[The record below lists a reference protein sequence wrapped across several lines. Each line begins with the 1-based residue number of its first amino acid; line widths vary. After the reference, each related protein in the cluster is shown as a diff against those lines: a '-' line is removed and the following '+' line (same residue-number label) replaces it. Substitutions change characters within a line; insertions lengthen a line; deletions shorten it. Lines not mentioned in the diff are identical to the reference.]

1 MTRLLLLYLFTVSVS
16 IIAITIFSTCSSGCL
31 TAIVDVK
38 AIFFIDESS
47 PSQLGKAFG
56 CSSKYIVLSY
66 FFLRPEVGVGCESRM
81 REWHDPA
88 GRWRELLPSSF
99 ACLCCVHPAVLMGSL
114 VLLTRYVALRLPPI
128 MRLVETPIRLMMLAM
143 MAARTPR
150 ARHHA
155 RLHAHLLPGLVLV
168 ARMGSLGRWLWKVR
182 VVGAWGWAW
191 GCGYGE
197 GGV

>member
-1 MTRLLLLYLFTVSVS
+1 MSHHRRNSVKRSAVVAS
-16 IIAITIFSTCSSGCL
+16 IL
-31 TAIVDVK
+31 
-38 AIFFIDESS
+38 
-47 PSQLGKAFG
+47 
-56 CSSKYIVLSY
+56 

>member
-1 MTRLLLLYLFTVSVS
+1 
-16 IIAITIFSTCSSGCL
+16 
-31 TAIVDVK
+31 
-38 AIFFIDESS
+38 
-47 PSQLGKAFG
+47 
-56 CSSKYIVLSY
+56 
-66 FFLRPEVGVGCESRM
+66 M

-168 ARMGSLGRWLWKVR
+168 ARMGSLGRCVWRWLWKVS
-182 VVGAWGWAW
+182 G
-191 GCGYGE
+191 
-197 GGV
+197 GGVGVGMGLWVW